1 MESDYDSL
9 FNSEDETLH
18 SGSDSEIDAMSEEES
33 SDDDTFALAR
43 QWFRIQQDTS
53 SLSSFVLIEVLDIKN
68 IDVSELWLP
77 KFLRV
82 FFFFFDKQSIERIAN
97 KTNRYAKSAYYARGR
112 KKTSRYETQIEMKLK
127 YF

>member
-33 SDDDTFALAR
+33 SDDTFALAR
-43 QWFRIQQDTS
+43 QWFRIQQNTS

-68 IDVSELWLP
+68 IDVSEL
-77 KFLRV
+77 
-82 FFFFFDKQSIERIAN
+82 
-97 KTNRYAKSAYYARGR
+97 
-112 KKTSRYETQIEMKLK
+112 
-127 YF
+127 

>member
-82 FFFFFDKQSIERIAN
+82 FFFF
-97 KTNRYAKSAYYARGR
+97 
-112 KKTSRYETQIEMKLK
+112 
-127 YF
+127 